1 MKNYFTFS
9 LFLILTTTCI
19 AQKAQ
24 SVDTTYLRYD
34 RSPGYPTLS
43 NYVVVKTKLPSGK
56 YEFKEYYRF
65 NEPMSL
71 KASYEGFGNGKKE
84 GLYKGYTKDIFIK
97 EEGAYEEDKKVGE
110 WIYYKKGQLQCKVS
124 YVDGKKEG
132 TSVYY
137 ANGKE
142 LYTWNYKN
150 GKSHGYN
157 KSYYEDGTPKFEGT
171 YNEGKLEGKI
181 SEYDKKGFLRTISLY
196 ENGKRHGTFTRYR
209 SDGNVMGTGTYAEG
223 KEIGEWTWYRADG
236 SMSSRELYSDK
247 GKLKKATFYNKKGE
261 AIKTRKKDVFTGVI
275 EEKKKLKKIIQAHVK
290 GTFNYP
296 QTMYQRGI
304 EGKVYVKFKI
314 TKDGNVSDIDYRSDT
329 HNSLEIQAKNL
340 IASIPKQKPAIIHNL
355 PMDVWFSIPMIF
367 RIKP

>member
-1 MKNYFTFS
+1 MKNYYTF
-9 LFLILTTTCI
+9 LFFLIVSTI
-19 AQKAQ
+19 SIGQQ
-24 SVDTTYLRYD
+24 VQPSDTTYLRYD
-34 RSPGYPTLS
+34 RSAGYPTLS
-43 NYVVVKTKLPSGK
+43 NYMMVKTKLPSGK

-65 NEPMSL
+65 NEPMTL

-84 GLYKGYTKDIFIK
+84 GFYKEYTKDVFIK
-97 EEGAYEEDKKVGE
+97 EEGEYEDDKKVGE
-110 WIYYKKGQLQCKVS
+110 WTYYRKGQLQCKVS
-124 YVDGKKEG
+124 YIDGKKEG
-132 TSVYY
+132 VSVYY

-171 YNEGKLEGKI
+171 YNQGKLEGEI

-196 ENGKRHGTFTRYR
+196 KNGKRHGAFTRYR

-223 KEIGEWTWYRADG
+223 KEIGEWTWYRKDG
-236 SMSSRELYSDK
+236 SIASRELYSDK
-247 GKLKKATFYNKKGE
+247 GKLKKAKFYNQKGE
-261 AIKTRKKDVFTGVI
+261 EIKTRKKDVFIGVI

-290 GTFNYP
+290 GKFNYP
-296 QTMYQRGI
+296 ETMYQKGI
-304 EGKVYVKFKI
+304 EGKVYVMFKI
-314 TKDGNVSDIDYRSDT
+314 TKEGNVSDIDYRSDT

-340 IASIPKQKPAIIHNL
+340 IASIPKQNPAIIHNM
-355 PMDVWFSIPMIF
+355 PMDVWFSIPMVF